1 MDYKK
6 QTLLNTAANVVYLFV
21 QWLFTVFATRLVSV
35 EAAGIL
41 TFAVSLT
48 NILYTVENYGM
59 RPYQVSDAHGEFS
72 TSQYVRL
79 RYFTTAIGVV
89 SCIIFLLITGYSFEK
104 TAIIFLFFL
113 YRGWEALSD
122 VYYGEM
128 QRKELLH
135 LSAYSMIIKS
145 VVSLI
150 LFAALTFVTEG
161 LIVPLI
167 SINAVAAI
175 MLILDIRIFKKLPN
189 DNSERARKSIKAP
202 LKVGFFMMLAMM
214 FPILVTSLPRMF
226 LDTYYGEELLGYF
239 GNVSMPATLIVA
251 IVPNILTPIMSLYG
265 NWISEKKYAQFKKMY
280 VLTIVGSIVLSL
292 VFLIGFMLLGKW
304 FMSLVYGDDI
314 IPYVTYMYPL
324 VITTAVYAI
333 SMCNT
338 NALIAQRSNMIVW
351 ISSALSCVITLVC
364 CFTLVRLE
372 GITGLIATLA
382 ISYGAQVLVQL
393 FGIVS
398 KFISYGKESK
408 KAVF

>member
-1 MDYKK
+1 M
-6 QTLLNTAANVVYLFV
+6 YLFV

-59 RPYQVSDAHGEFS
+59 RPYQVSDSHEEFS
-72 TSQYVRL
+72 SSQYVRL

-89 SCIIFLLITGYSFEK
+89 SCIIFLFITGYTFEK

-113 YRGWEALSD
+113 YRAWEALSD

-128 QRKELLH
+128 QRKERLH
-135 LSAYSMIIKS
+135 LSAYSMMLKS
-145 VVSLI
+145 VASAV
-150 LFAALTFVTEG
+150 LFAVLTFITEG

-167 SINAVAAI
+167 SINAVAALT
-175 MLILDIRIFKKLPN
+175 LILDISIFKKLPASSKRN
-189 DNSERARKSIKAP
+189 EKTSIKAP

-251 IVPNILTPIMSLYG
+251 IVPNLLTPIMSLYG
-265 NWISEKKYAQFKKMY
+265 NWIAEKNYGQFKKMY
-280 VLTIVGSIVLSL
+280 VLTIIGSLVLSL
-292 VFLIGFMLLGKW
+292 VFLVGFLLLGKW
-304 FMSLVYGDDI
+304 FMALVYGEDI
-314 IPYVTYMYPL
+314 IPYVHYMYPL
-324 VITTAVYAI
+324 VFTTALYAI
-333 SMCNT
+333 TMCNT

-364 CFTLVRLE
+364 CFTLVRIK
-372 GITGLIATLA
+372 GIEGLIATLA
-382 ISYGAQVLVQL
+382 IAYSSQILVQL
-393 FGIVS
+393 FGIIL
-398 KFISYGKESK
+398 KFISYGKEPK
-408 KAVF
+408 EETL